1 MSKRLIGVI
10 LLSSALYLV
19 GNARVSLWDRDEP
32 RYAQASRQM
41 LQSGDWVV
49 PKLLD
54 EPRINKPPMIY
65 WLQASAMGA
74 MRRIA
79 PDEGLTI
86 EGRMERDAAAARLP
100 SAVGG
105 GWALGLI
112 GVVLGVMWLID
123 AWRRRGERRRGF
135 DVISSLD
142 AGPHP
147 GPLPE
152 YRERGKDSSSVF
164 LKVLVAIAIIAIIV
178 APWVILMQQRIPG
191 GLENTL

>member
-10 LLSSALYLV
+10 LLCTALYLV

-41 LQSGDWVV
+41 LESRDWVV

-65 WLQASAMGA
+65 WMQASAMGA

-100 SAVGG
+100 SAV
-105 GWALGLI
+105 AMVSTLVLI
-112 GVVLGVMWLID
+112 GVVLVRLVGAERAFWTVVVFGTSGLVVMAAKMCLTD
-123 AWRRRGERRRGF
+123 A
-135 DVISSLD
+135 
-142 AGPHP
+142 
-147 GPLPE
+147 
-152 YRERGKDSSSVF
+152 
-164 LKVLVAIAIIAIIV
+164 VL
-178 APWVILMQQRIPG
+178 L
-191 GLENTL
+191 LF